1 MFKHFNL
8 IYGLLIVLFSCS
20 LATAQK
26 EDFESGSKNGYATD
40 NVSLVTGKWE
50 LSDALIGNDNRDVK
64 NGNKSVRLKD
74 GGKITMKFDV
84 TANGVSIGYGAYD
97 TDKKTAFE
105 VWTSTDGGTTWK
117 KAGVVSALGSQL
129 KTANFGIK
137 GKVRLEIR
145 NTSASGA
152 RINIDDIAWGESGS
166 SNNSTPTPPT
176 DNNSTTNNSSTNNNA
191 VVAAKD
197 NSHLLLGNPS
207 NAQTNTN
214 SPDNYL
220 IVRDEYVLS
229 YNKSRGTAN
238 WVAWHLN
245 KSWKGD
251 APRSEGF
258 KPDPLLPP
266 SFYAVTTKDYAN
278 SGFDRGHL
286 CPSDDR
292 DKSVATNEATFY
304 MTNIVPQTSD
314 NNKEVWRQLEE
325 YARKLVENG
334 KELYIIAGVYG
345 KGGTDKDGRAKST
358 IGNGVVVPARIWK
371 IIVVLDDGNNDLQ
384 RINESTRVIAIDTP
398 NQRGVDQKR
407 WTEYRVSVR
416 AIEKATGYDFL
427 SNLPKKVQ
435 DVIESQVDRV
445 SDK

>member
-1 MFKHFNL
+1 MFKQLNVL
-8 IYGLLIVLFSCS
+8 YGLLVLFVSCS
-20 LATAQK
+20 VAIAQK
-26 EDFESGSKNGYATD
+26 EDFESGAKNGYASED
-40 NVSLVTGKWE
+40 VAFVSGKWE
-50 LSDALIGNDNRDVK
+50 LSDALVGNDAKDVK

-74 GGKITMKFDV
+74 GGKLTMKFDIN
-84 TANGVSIGYGAYD
+84 TNSVSIGYGAYD
-97 TDKKTAFE
+97 SDKKTAFE
-105 VWTSTDGGTTWK
+105 LWISTDGGSTWK
-117 KAGVVSALGSQL
+117 KAGVVNALTQQL
-129 KTANFGIK
+129 KTASFGVK

-152 RINIDDIAWGESGS
+152 RINIDDITWGEGS
-166 SNNSTPTPPT
+166 SNNSNNNNTNPPPP
-176 DNNSTTNNSSTNNNA
+176 DNSTTNNTVSN
-191 VVAAKD
+191 AKD

-207 NAQTNTN
+207 NAQN
-214 SPDNYL
+214 SPANPDNYL
-220 IVRDEYVLS
+220 LSRNEYILS

-258 KPDPLLPP
+258 HADPQLPAGW
-266 SFYAVTTKDYAN
+266 YAVTTKDYTN

-292 DKSVATNEATFY
+292 DKSVSVNEATFY

-345 KGGTDKDGRAKST
+345 KGGTDKDGKAKST
-358 IGNGVVVPARIWK
+358 LTNGVVVPARIWK
-371 IIVVLDDGNNDLQ
+371 IVVVLDEGNNDLQ
-384 RINESTRVIAIDTP
+384 RINENTRVIAIDTP
-398 NQRGVDQKR
+398 NQRGVDSKR

-416 AIEKATGYDFL
+416 DIEKATGYDFL

-435 DVIESQVDRV
+435 DAIETKVDRV